1 MDVPKHCMAVL
12 KHLRIVLT
20 VYGRHG
26 GLMLSALDSGASGPG
41 SSPGRGIALC
51 SWAGHFTL
59 TVPLSTQVP
68 IYQWVP
74 SDLMLGVT
82 LRWTSIPSRVE
93 EKCSLS
99 LHATETWISSGLMG
113 HLARMQNLLHSFKT
127 ELATDLHPVA
137 SYTSTNAILSQ
148 FV

>member
-1 MDVPKHCMAVL
+1 M
-12 KHLRIVLT
+12 
-20 VYGRHG
+20 
-26 GLMLSALDSGASGPG
+26 
-41 SSPGRGIALC
+41 C

-148 FV
+148 FVWSGRELLTDYCGDQESNIPKLRSSVFLYFKRTSLMWHLCLDLVSGHV